1 MLSPKNKGSG
11 TQRKGKGPPLP
22 FFVFV
27 LLAGFPLSAQDAPV
41 AAYPRIS
48 RMNNGDPAFKR
59 YTGEVELARRRLA
72 RREQEPGVRAADEL
86 TIYSYVPAEDALF
99 KDGDLMGLAAR
110 CTVHIAALATLNRLS
125 APVALKDTGT
135 LLLPTVQGIFI
146 PENPRSDL
154 EMLLDAVWEGGIPIT
169 LEREGGAE
177 RFRFF
182 PGADF
187 SPTERTFFLV
197 PEFRFPFR
205 VPLKTYRLTSAFG
218 PRVNPVT
225 GRPRFHQGLDLAA
238 PMGTEVYPAKA
249 GAVAEQG
256 EDPVYGKY
264 IVIRHDGEW
273 ASLYGHLSQINTV
286 LHGQVESSTIIGKVG
301 STGQSTGPHL
311 HFELRRHGKAQDP
324 GRYLFQEGGGR

>member
-1 MLSPKNKGSG
+1 
-11 TQRKGKGPPLP
+11 LP

-27 LLAGFPLSAQDAPV
+27 LLAGFPLCAQDAPA

-48 RMNNGDPAFKR
+48 RMNNGDPAFKQYR
-59 YTGEVELARRRLA
+59 GEVDLARLRPAGEEGAAEADGLA
-72 RREQEPGVRAADEL
+72 
-86 TIYSYVPAEDALF
+86 IYSYVPAEDALF
-99 KDGDLMGLAAR
+99 KDRDLFDLASR
-110 CTVHIAALATLNRLS
+110 CLVHIAAVATLNRLS

-154 EMLLDAVWEGGIPIT
+154 EMLLDAAWEGGIPIT
-169 LEREGGAE
+169 LRRGDAAE

-197 PEFRFPFR
+197 PDFRFPFR

-249 GAVAEQG
+249 GSVAEQG

-273 ASLYGHLSQINTV
+273 ASLYGHLAQINTV
-286 LHGQVESSTIIGKVG
+286 LHGQVESSTIIGRVG